1 MLRLRMAR
9 PSQPDGSL
17 APNTFDVGAR
27 LADALA
33 ELREIEQLVKASSAS
48 TLAAPGIRAA
58 IRALQRWH
66 HTVGRDSHSRARA
79 QHRRTCT
86 AAPKREEADRCG
98 GRSHHGHGAN
108 CL

>member
-33 ELREIEQLVKASSAS
+33 ELREIEQLVKASPAS
-48 TLAAPGIRAA
+48 TLAARGIRAA
-58 IRALQRWH
+58 IHALQR
-66 HTVGRDSHSRARA
+66 
-79 QHRRTCT
+79 RRLGPLDEPGNACT
-86 AAPKREEADRCG
+86 TRR
-98 GRSHHGHGAN
+98 
-108 CL
+108 